1 MSALLT
7 PDERLMWAY
16 SFVKFDEKPIF
27 LDFWQDAFL
36 KSNSRFTAINK
47 SRRVGFSFVASLKH
61 FIKSQ
66 DPARTNYT
74 CQFVSYNE
82 SDSEEK
88 INYVR
93 QFYEAT
99 NPGARKKLIACNT
112 REIKFLDANE
122 KTTSRLI
129 SMPCRPPRGKGGD
142 IILDE
147 YGIYLPKMSAA
158 VYTAALPVISRGGCI
173 SIGSSPLGKIGR
185 FYEVITDRKT
195 YESYQVYNI
204 PWWFCRD
211 LARDVHE
218 ALKAGIAEY
227 STRERVE
234 RFGTDI
240 LQAIY
245 VSMPEEDFQ
254 QEYECLFVDNSESY
268 ISLDLIYA
276 NTPGQ
281 DECDYLV
288 DLAENEEVKD
298 TEYWNYGIGSDIKA
312 FENEDDLILAYNPE
326 LHGGP
331 LFMGYDVAKK
341 RDAVA
346 FYIIGRFKGKKRSVA
361 RIVRRGITFQEQK
374 DICSKLMHKL
384 PIQRCCMDSTGMGA
398 PLYEELHHKF
408 GDKIEG
414 VDFTMVS
421 KEEMAIA
428 IKHGLE
434 QRQFMLEN
442 NKDFHKVIHS
452 IRREPGAGGH
462 FKYDSPRDEKGHA
475 DEFWAWALADRAE
488 RVASKNIN
496 DFYSEYARKKQQNA
510 VLLSNVVQSTDENEI
525 PRGKSLNSVMR
536 SLRRGTI
543 YPS

>member
-1 MSALLT
+1 MGKLLS

-16 SFVKFDEKPIF
+16 SFVKFDEKAIF
-27 LDFWQDAFL
+27 LDFWQDVFL

-47 SRRVGFSFVASLKH
+47 SRRVGFSFAASLKH

-88 INYVR
+88 INYVK

-99 NPGARKKLIACNT
+99 EPYARKKLVSCNT
-112 REIKFLDANE
+112 REIKFLDVNG

-173 SIGSSPLGKIGR
+173 SIGSSPLGKVGR

-195 YESYQVYNI
+195 YESYQIYNV

-211 LARDVHE
+211 LAKDVH
-218 ALKAGIAEY
+218 AAIKAGIAEH

-234 RFGTDI
+234 KFGTDI

-254 QEYECLFVDNSESY
+254 QEYECLFIDSSESY
-268 ISLDLIYA
+268 ISLDLIYS

-281 DECDYLV
+281 DECDYLIE
-288 DLAENEEVKD
+288 LEENEDVKD
-298 TEYWNYGIGSDIKA
+298 DEYWNCNRDVDIYA
-312 FENEDDLILAYNPE
+312 FENEDDLILNYNPE
-326 LHGGP
+326 IHGGP
-331 LFMGYDVAKK
+331 LYMGYDVARK

-346 FYIIGRFKGKKRSVA
+346 FYVIGRYKDRKRSVA
-361 RIVRRGITFQEQK
+361 RIVRRGITFEEQK
-374 DICSKLMHKL
+374 EIFSKLMHRL

-398 PLYEELHHKF
+398 QMFEELHKKF
-408 GDKIEG
+408 GDRVDG

-428 IKHGLE
+428 VKHGLE
-434 QRQFMLEN
+434 QKKFMLEN
-442 NKDFHKVIHS
+442 NRDFHKVIHS
-452 IRREPGAGGH
+452 IRREPGPGGH

-475 DEFWAWALADRAE
+475 DEFWAWALADRAD
-488 RVASKNIN
+488 RMSSKEID
-496 DFYSEYARKKQQNA
+496 DFYASYARKKQENR
-510 VLLSNVVQSTDENEI
+510 LSLGGSVIQPTGENDIII
-525 PRGKSLNSVMR
+525 PKGKSLGSVMR
-536 SLRRGTI
+536 SFGH
-543 YPS
+543 YVK